1 MQSVKRTPLS
11 RVFGLALILV
21 PLLVGCSN
29 GENSVTG
36 PSGGARSLE
45 GQVVPVGDLSG
56 ASPGGITVT
65 AQAQMAVTGAAGRST
80 LVDRM
85 VVTDAAGRFSLTGLS
100 NGNVQLA
107 FSRGDGIGAS
117 ATVGAGMATVVVELQ
132 KRQATVHDAGA
143 TGQTMELEGPITAVS
158 GASITVLNASTA
170 KPETAAITPATVIRK
185 GNTTLAA
192 SDLKVGDRV
201 HVKTMANTDGTL
213 TALEIMLQDD
223 GTTGGQTKELEGL
236 ITAVS
241 DTSITVMNASTARP
255 ETAAI
260 TKSTVIRKGNSTL
273 TAKDLKAG
281 DRVHVKTT
289 ANTDGTLTAT
299 EILLQNPA

>member
-1 MQSVKRTPLS
+1 MKRTLFSLVP
-11 RVFGLALILV
+11 AATLILI

-29 GENSVTG
+29 GEDSMTG
-36 PSGGARSLE
+36 PSTGGRSLQ
-45 GQVVPVGDLSG
+45 GQVVPVADLAG

-65 AQAQMAVTGAAGRST
+65 AQAQMAVTGAAGRSS
-80 LVDRM
+80 LVDRT

-100 NGNVQLA
+100 SGNVQLA

-117 ATVGAGMATVVVELQ
+117 AIVGAGMAAVVVELQ
-132 KRQATVHDAGA
+132 KKQATVHDAGT
-143 TGQTMELEGPITAVS
+143 TGQTKELEGPITAVS
-158 GASITVLNASTA
+158 DASITVLNASTA
-170 KPETAAITPATVIRK
+170 KPETAAITPDTVIRK

-192 SDLKVGDRV
+192 SGLKIGDRV
-201 HVKTMANTDGTL
+201 HVKTTANTDGTL
-213 TALEIMLQDD
+213 TAIEIMLQNDE
-223 GTTGGQTKELEGL
+223 TTGGQTKELEGP

-241 DTSITVMNASTARP
+241 DASITVMNASTARP

-260 TKSTVIRKGNSTL
+260 TPSTIIRKGNTHL
-273 TAKDLKAG
+273 APKDLKVG

-289 ANTDGTLTAT
+289 TNVDGTLTAT